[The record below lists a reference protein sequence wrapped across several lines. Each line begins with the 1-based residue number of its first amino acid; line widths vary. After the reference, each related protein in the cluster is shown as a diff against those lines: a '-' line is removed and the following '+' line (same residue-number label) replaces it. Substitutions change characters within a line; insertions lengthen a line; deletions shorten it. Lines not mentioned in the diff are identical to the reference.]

1 MDDLIA
7 SASTLWAEGF
17 EPSARQQTK
26 HKPLQKIMNIDTQDQ
41 NAPADITL
49 APPEDFLGQR
59 HDYYVT
65 PLADVESTENAYT
78 IRAEM
83 PGVDKSNL
91 EITVDKGEL
100 TIIGRRHLEPPSGDP
115 VYLEIR
121 HSDFRRVY
129 ELDPAVETSKITA
142 RIDQGVLTLT
152 LPKTEAVKPRTIAV
166 D

>member
-1 MDDLIA
+1 MN
-7 SASTLWAEGF
+7 TLT
-17 EPSARQQTK
+17 R
-26 HKPLQKIMNIDTQDQ
+26 DQ
-41 NAPADITL
+41 NVPPDSTVTPQKEFAD
-49 APPEDFLGQR
+49 ERQV
-59 HDYYVT
+59 YYVT

-100 TIIGRRHLEPPSGDP
+100 AIVGRRHVEPPAGEP

-121 HSDFRRVY
+121 RADFRRVY
-129 ELDPAVETSKITA
+129 ELDPAVDTTKITA
-142 RIDQGVLTLT
+142 HIEQGILTLT
-152 LPKTEAVKPRTIAV
+152 LPKAEAVKPRRITV